1 MEGKRS
7 VEEIEAS
14 YYEYGWSDYVESPSR
29 ELVLHSFAH
38 ENGEAWYVAGWNAA
52 KAQEEQRGIVLF
64 LSDELL
70 KRMSAGGEWYG
81 TDFDKPMEI
90 VKKIQ
95 IAYRSESKS

>member
-1 MEGKRS
+1 MEDERRI
-7 VEEIEAS
+7 EEIEAS

-29 ELVLHSFAH
+29 ELVVYTFYH
-38 ENGEAWYVAGWNAA
+38 ENGEVWHRKGWDAA
-52 KAQEEQRGIVLF
+52 KAQEEQQGVVLF

-70 KRMSAGGEWYG
+70 KRMSAGGEWHG
-81 TDFDKPMEI
+81 GDFDKPMEI